1 MPKKDLNQL
10 AKSIVDQAVGE
21 EAKYMDARRAAS
33 RKGGLVGGQ
42 KRMESMTEAER
53 KALSAKGVAARKKAP
68 AGEAG
73 AGLVKK

>member
-10 AKSIVDQAVGE
+10 AKSIVDQAVGD

-53 KALSAKGVAARKKAP
+53 KALSAKGVEARKKAP
-68 AGEAG
+68 GVKPG
-73 AGLVKK
+73 AVKPD